1 VNFKHILLVILS
13 LSIPLSIAVS
23 NVTLILLTIT
33 IVLEGDLKNK
43 IRKICS
49 SKWMVSIITLILLYY
64 LYWLIFGTY
73 SDTLW
78 ILKRVSILWLLP
90 VFYSTKFSYKTTQ
103 KAVFVFLISMFI
115 SSVIAISENYGF
127 INLNGD
133 NWTWAAFLKYTD
145 HNVFLA
151 LSILILIYA
160 YYKVNL
166 SSLIK
171 NIFVFFLF
179 VYLFSIFSEA
189 GKTGQIALVLL
200 IVVYIFQELRKNIK
214 KLILSLSLLFMSV
227 YLIYNSSEN
236 LQKRFEKEINMVLN
250 KESSNRLLLLQHSV
264 EIIKQ
269 KPFVGY
275 GAGSFSDKFGAINEE
290 TKKIVRYNHKT
301 PHNNYLYIWMELGIF
316 GLVALVSI
324 FYFQIRELKNLN
336 GGSIMVLLPIMYLLI
351 MFTDSYFL
359 SFNTLVLYIY
369 LSVIIVNYQYRP
381 S

>member
-23 NVTLILLTIT
+23 NITLILLMIT
-33 IVLEGDLKNK
+33 VVFEGDLKNK

-49 SKWMVSIITLILLYY
+49 SKWMVSIVILILLYY
-64 LYWLIFGTY
+64 FYWYVFGTY

-78 ILKRVSILWLLP
+78 ILKRVSILWFLP
-90 VFYSTKFSYKTTQ
+90 VFYSTKFSYKITQ

-115 SSVIAISENYGF
+115 SSVIAISENCGF
-127 INLNGD
+127 VNLNGD
-133 NWTWAAFLKYTD
+133 NWTWSAFLKYTD

-160 YYKVNL
+160 YFNIAL

-171 NIFVFFLF
+171 NIFIFFLLA
-179 VYLFSIFSEA
+179 YLFSIFSEA

-200 IVVYIFQELRKNIK
+200 IVVYIFQELRKNTK
-214 KLILSLSLLFMSV
+214 KLLLSLVLLFMSV
-227 YLIYNSSEN
+227 YVIYNSSEN

-250 KESSNRLLLLQHSV
+250 KESSNRLLLLQHTV

-269 KPFVGY
+269 KPFFGY
-275 GAGSFSDKFGAINEE
+275 GAGSFSDKFGEINEE
-290 TKKIVRYNHKT
+290 TNKIVRYNHKT
-301 PHNNYLYIWMELGIF
+301 PHNNYLYIWMELGIL
-316 GLVALVSI
+316 GLVVLVSI
-324 FYFQIRELKNLN
+324 FYFQIKELKTLK

-369 LSVIIVNYQYRP
+369 LSVIIVNYQYR
-381 S
+381 SS

>member
-1 VNFKHILLVILS
+1 MNFKHILLVILS

-23 NVTLILLTIT
+23 NITLILLMIT
-33 IVLEGDLKNK
+33 VVFEGDLKNK

-49 SKWMVSIITLILLYY
+49 SKWMVSIIILILLYY
-64 LYWLIFGTY
+64 FYWYVFGTY

-78 ILKRVSILWLLP
+78 ILKRVSILWFLP
-90 VFYSTKFSYKTTQ
+90 VFYSTKFSYKITQ

-115 SSVIAISENYGF
+115 SSVIAISENCGF
-127 INLNGD
+127 VNLNGD
-133 NWTWAAFLKYTD
+133 NWTWSAFLKYTD

-160 YYKVNL
+160 YFNIAL

-171 NIFVFFLF
+171 NIFIFFLLA
-179 VYLFSIFSEA
+179 YLFSIFSEA

-200 IVVYIFQELRKNIK
+200 IVVYIFQELRKNTK
-214 KLILSLSLLFMSV
+214 KLLLSLVLLFMSV
-227 YLIYNSSEN
+227 YVIYNSSEN

-250 KESSNRLLLLQHSV
+250 KESSNRLLLLQHTV

-269 KPFVGY
+269 KPFFGY
-275 GAGSFSDKFGAINEE
+275 GAGSFSDKFGEINEE
-290 TKKIVRYNHKT
+290 TNKIVRYNHKT
-301 PHNNYLYIWMELGIF
+301 PHNNYLYIWMELGIL
-316 GLVALVSI
+316 GLVVLVSI
-324 FYFQIRELKNLN
+324 FYFQIKELKTLK

-369 LSVIIVNYQYRP
+369 LSVIIVNYQYR
-381 S
+381 SS

>member
-1 VNFKHILLVILS
+1 MNFKHILLVILS

-49 SKWMVSIITLILLYY
+49 SKWMVSIITLIMLYY

-78 ILKRVSILWLLP
+78 ILKRVSILWFLP

-179 VYLFSIFSEA
+179 VYSFSIFSEA

-250 KESSNRLLLLQHSV
+250 KESSNRLLLLQHSL

-301 PHNNYLYIWMELGIF
+301 PHNNYLYIWVELGIF

-324 FYFQIRELKNLN
+324 FYFQIRELKTLN

>member
-1 VNFKHILLVILS
+1 MNFKHILLVILS

-23 NVTLILLTIT
+23 NITLILLMIT
-33 IVLEGDLKNK
+33 VVFEGDLKNK

-49 SKWMVSIITLILLYY
+49 SKWMVSIIILILLYY
-64 LYWLIFGTY
+64 FYWFVFGTY

-78 ILKRVSILWLLP
+78 ILKRVSILWFLP
-90 VFYSTKFSYKTTQ
+90 VFYSTKFSYKITQ

-133 NWTWAAFLKYTD
+133 NWTWSAFLKYTD

-160 YYKVNL
+160 YFNITL

-171 NIFVFFLF
+171 NIFIFFLL

-200 IVVYIFQELRKNIK
+200 IVVYIFQELRKNTK
-214 KLILSLSLLFMSV
+214 KLLLSLVLLFMSV
-227 YLIYNSSEN
+227 YVIYNSSEN
-236 LQKRFEKEINMVLN
+236 LQKRFEKEINMVFN

-269 KPFVGY
+269 KPFVGH
-275 GAGSFSDKFGAINEE
+275 GAGSFSDKFGAINDE
-290 TKKIVRYNHKT
+290 TNKIVRYNHKT
-301 PHNNYLYIWMELGIF
+301 PHNNYLYIWM
-316 GLVALVSI
+316 
-324 FYFQIRELKNLN
+324 NLH
-336 GGSIMVLLPIMYLLI
+336 
-351 MFTDSYFL
+351 T
-359 SFNTLVLYIY
+359 
-369 LSVIIVNYQYRP
+369 
-381 S
+381 

>member
-1 VNFKHILLVILS
+1 MNFKHILLVILS

-23 NVTLILLTIT
+23 NITLILLMIT
-33 IVLEGDLKNK
+33 VVFEGDLKNK

-49 SKWMVSIITLILLYY
+49 SKWMVSIIILILLYY
-64 LYWLIFGTY
+64 FYWFVFGTY

-78 ILKRVSILWLLP
+78 ILKRVSILWFLP

-133 NWTWAAFLKYTD
+133 NWTWSAFLKYTD

-160 YYKVNL
+160 YFNIAL

-171 NIFVFFLF
+171 NIFIFFLF

-200 IVVYIFQELRKNIK
+200 IVVYIFQELRKNTK
-214 KLILSLSLLFMSV
+214 KLVLSLALIFMSV
-227 YLIYNSSEN
+227 YVIYNSSEN
-236 LQKRFEKEINMVLN
+236 LQKRFEKEINIVLN

-269 KPFVGY
+269 KPFIGH

-290 TKKIVRYNHKT
+290 TNKIVRYNHKT
-301 PHNNYLYIWMELGIF
+301 PHNNYLYIWMELGIL
-316 GLVALVSI
+316 GLVVLVSI
-324 FYFQIRELKNLN
+324 FYFQIRELKTLN

-369 LSVIIVNYQYRP
+369 LSIIIVNYQYRP

>member
-1 VNFKHILLVILS
+1 MNFKHILLVILS

-49 SKWMVSIITLILLYY
+49 SKWMVSIITLIMLYY

-78 ILKRVSILWLLP
+78 ILKRVSILWFLP

-250 KESSNRLLLLQHSV
+250 KESSNRLLLLQHSL

-301 PHNNYLYIWMELGIF
+301 PHNNYLYIWVELGIF

-324 FYFQIRELKNLN
+324 FYFQIRELKTLN

>member
-1 VNFKHILLVILS
+1 MNFKHILLVILS
-13 LSIPLSIAVS
+13 LSIPLSIAFS
-23 NVTLILLTIT
+23 NITLILLMVT
-33 IVLEGDLKNK
+33 VVSEGDLKNK

-49 SKWMVSIITLILLYY
+49 SKWMVSIIILILLYY
-64 LYWLIFGTY
+64 FYWYVFGTY

-78 ILKRVSILWLLP
+78 ILKRVSILWFLP
-90 VFYSTKFSYKTTQ
+90 VFYSTKFSYKITQ
-103 KAVFVFLISMFI
+103 KAVFAFLISMFI
-115 SSVIAISENYGF
+115 SSVIAISENCGLV
-127 INLNGD
+127 NLNGD
-133 NWTWAAFLKYTD
+133 NWTWSAFLKYTD

-160 YYKVNL
+160 YFNITL
-166 SSLIK
+166 SSFIK
-171 NIFVFFLF
+171 NIFIFFLL

-200 IVVYIFQELRKNIK
+200 IVVYIFQELRKNTK
-214 KLILSLSLLFMSV
+214 KLLLSLVLLFMSV
-227 YLIYNSSEN
+227 YVIYNSSEN

-250 KESSNRLLLLQHSV
+250 KESSNRLLLLQHTV
-264 EIIKQ
+264 EMIKQ

-290 TKKIVRYNHKT
+290 TNKIVRYNHKT
-301 PHNNYLYIWMELGIF
+301 PHNNYLYIWMELGIL
-316 GLVALVSI
+316 GLVVLVSI
-324 FYFQIRELKNLN
+324 FYFQIKELKTLK

-369 LSVIIVNYQYRP
+369 LSVIIVNYQYR
-381 S
+381 SS

>member
-1 VNFKHILLVILS
+1 MNFKHILLVILS

-49 SKWMVSIITLILLYY
+49 SKWMVSIITLIMLYY

-78 ILKRVSILWLLP
+78 ILKRVSILWFLP

-250 KESSNRLLLLQHSV
+250 KESSNRLLLLQHSL

-301 PHNNYLYIWMELGIF
+301 PHNNYLYIWVELGIF

-324 FYFQIRELKNLN
+324 FCFQIRELKTLN

>member
-1 VNFKHILLVILS
+1 MNFKHILLVILS

-23 NVTLILLTIT
+23 NITLILLMIT
-33 IVLEGDLKNK
+33 VVFEGDLKNK

-49 SKWMVSIITLILLYY
+49 SKWMVSIIILILLYY
-64 LYWLIFGTY
+64 FYWFVFGTY

-78 ILKRVSILWLLP
+78 ILKRVSILWFLP

-133 NWTWAAFLKYTD
+133 NWTWSAFLKYTD

-160 YYKVNL
+160 YFNITL

-171 NIFVFFLF
+171 NIFIFFLL

-200 IVVYIFQELRKNIK
+200 IVVYIFQELRKNTK
-214 KLILSLSLLFMSV
+214 KLVLSLALIFMSV
-227 YLIYNSSEN
+227 YVIYNSSEN

-269 KPFVGY
+269 KPFVGH

-290 TKKIVRYNHKT
+290 TNKIVRYNHKT
-301 PHNNYLYIWMELGIF
+301 PHNNYLYIWMELGIL

-324 FYFQIRELKNLN
+324 FYFQIRELKTLN

-369 LSVIIVNYQYRP
+369 LSIIIVNYQYRP

>member
-1 VNFKHILLVILS
+1 MNFKHILLVILS

-250 KESSNRLLLLQHSV
+250 KESSNRLLLLQYSV

>member
-1 VNFKHILLVILS
+1 MNFKHILLVILS

-23 NVTLILLTIT
+23 NITLILLMIT
-33 IVLEGDLKNK
+33 VVFEGDLKNK

-49 SKWMVSIITLILLYY
+49 SKWMVSIIILILLYY
-64 LYWLIFGTY
+64 FYWFVFGTY

-78 ILKRVSILWLLP
+78 ILKRVSILWFLP

-133 NWTWAAFLKYTD
+133 NWTWSAFLKYTD

-160 YYKVNL
+160 YFNIAL

-171 NIFVFFLF
+171 NIFIFFLF

-200 IVVYIFQELRKNIK
+200 IVVYIFQELRKNTK
-214 KLILSLSLLFMSV
+214 KLVLSLALIFMSV
-227 YLIYNSSEN
+227 YVIYNSSEN
-236 LQKRFEKEINMVLN
+236 LQKRFEKEINIVLN

-269 KPFVGY
+269 KPFVGH

-290 TKKIVRYNHKT
+290 TNKIVRYNHKT
-301 PHNNYLYIWMELGIF
+301 PHNNYLYIWMELGIL

-324 FYFQIRELKNLN
+324 FYFQIRELKTLN

-369 LSVIIVNYQYRP
+369 LSIIIVNYQYRP

>member
-49 SKWMVSIITLILLYY
+49 SKWMVSIITLIMLYY

-78 ILKRVSILWLLP
+78 ILKRVSILWFLP

-250 KESSNRLLLLQHSV
+250 KESSNRLLLLQHSL

-301 PHNNYLYIWMELGIF
+301 PHNNYLYIWVELGIF

-324 FYFQIRELKNLN
+324 FYFQIRELKTLN